1 MSETTETTIP
11 QLRVENIAEIAK
23 RNQPDM
29 ERMSTQAK
37 AAMQEVTEINED
49 FTVEYVNGLL
59 VNVRSA
65 YDRVKAKRMEI
76 TKIID
81 EVKDNLMEY
90 ERPLS
95 PDDKK
100 SEYMRLRDLLVADQ
114 QKKLEE
120 KKRVEDEA
128 AKKKARANALVEIG
142 EAILKSLNDLLAQK
156 AAATET
162 ISSEYFKK
170 TTLENFDQR
179 ADAYKAMSPKLK
191 KEEYETCFTSQLLT
205 RQASQFTSAEMED
218 ILKTIMSQEPFEIWN
233 DRLIEAATPTVNA
246 WRAKIPE
253 LKQNLIT
260 LKNASDQSERERLL
274 KEQQAKEAAE
284 AERRR
289 QDIEQLRVDQNT
301 TITEQANLEKL
312 NNAFVEQAVIQQA
325 DETGATQLVLK
336 FTDPK
341 LVVKALSVMIYHCF
355 MSKEFP
361 GIGKRDKA
369 KKEIFDKQGRPEYIE
384 PVQWWIDF
392 FLKKCKDVHVDG
404 TQVYE
409 VPKVTVRK

>member
-1 MSETTETTIP
+1 MSEPTETIP
-11 QLRVENIAEIAK
+11 QLHVETITEIAK

-37 AAMQEVTEINED
+37 AAMAEVTEINED
-49 FTVEYVNGLL
+49 FSVEYVNGLL

-65 YDRVKAKRMEI
+65 YDRIRAKRMEI
-76 TKIID
+76 TKVID
-81 EVKDNLMEY
+81 EAKDKLMDY

-95 PDDKK
+95 PEDKK

-114 QKKLEE
+114 QKKLDD

-128 AKKKARANALVEIG
+128 AKKKARENALVEIG
-142 EAILKSLNDLLAQK
+142 ATILTSLTDLVTK
-156 AAATET
+156 KATET
-162 ISSEYFKK
+162 EALSSEYFKK
-170 TTLENFDQR
+170 TTLENFDKR
-179 ADAYKAMSPKLK
+179 AEAYNAMKPNLK
-191 KEEYETCFTSQLLT
+191 KEEYEGCFTPLLRST
-205 RQASQFTSAEMED
+205 HASLFSVGEMTD
-218 ILKTIMSQEPFEIWN
+218 ILNTIMSEEPFEKWN
-233 DRLIEAATPTVNA
+233 KHLVEVATPTINA

-253 LKQNLIT
+253 LKQNLIN
-260 LKNASDQSERERLL
+260 LKNASDTEERERIL
-274 KEQQAKEAAE
+274 KEQQAKETAE

-289 QDIEQLRVDQNT
+289 QDIEQLRVDQNS

-341 LVVKALSVMIYHCF
+341 QVVKALSTMIYHC
-355 MSKEFP
+355 MMNKDFP
-361 GIGKRDKA
+361 GIGKRDKS
-369 KKEIFDKQGRPEYIE
+369 KNEVFDKQGRPEYIDA
-384 PVQWWIDF
+384 VQWWIDF
-392 FLKKCKDVHVDG
+392 FLKKCKDVHVEG